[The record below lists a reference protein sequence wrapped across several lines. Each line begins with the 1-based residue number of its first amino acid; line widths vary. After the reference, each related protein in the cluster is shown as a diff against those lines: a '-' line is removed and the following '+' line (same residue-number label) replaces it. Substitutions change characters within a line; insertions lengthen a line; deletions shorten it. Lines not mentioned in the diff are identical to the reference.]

1 MNDRTNHDQLP
12 SPLIYWEGGIKRR
25 QKDDFKEAMTNP
37 ELHLA
42 SVTVISHTD
51 FSFMWLSVL
60 TCEIK
65 IIATSLRRN
74 RN

>member
-42 SVTVISHTD
+42 SVTVIPRPILQS
-51 FSFMWLSVL
+51 
-60 TCEIK
+60 
-65 IIATSLRRN
+65 SLHYVKQQ
-74 RN
+74 